1 MTAMIKS
8 SEANAST
15 KKRKREWEKTRRVKG
30 KKRQPTGRRVREA
43 CDRRHRDKQ
52 REPMLRALTEAA
64 SGAGKVTASGR
75 RMCMWEG
82 CTTIISRYN
91 YEECCSN
98 HQRDW
103 SRRNKLISLE

>member
-1 MTAMIKS
+1 MIKS
-8 SEANAST
+8 SEANAHT
-15 KKRKREWEKTRRVKG
+15 KKRKREWEKTRRAKG
-30 KKRQPTGRRVREA
+30 KKRAPTARRVRENS
-43 CDRRHRDKQ
+43 DRKYREKQ

-64 SGAGKVTASGR
+64 SEAGKVTASGR

-103 SRRNKLISLE
+103 SRRNKLISCE